1 SKPRRP
7 ARLGAR
13 GARLGRAEMAA
24 DDGEDFD
31 DLDALEQDGPG
42 RLGPRPRRLR
52 RHRGGGRGGRRRG
65 PGRRPRRRRGAGE
78 PAGPP
83 RYEVRVAARRD
94 GEASR
99 RGERDKHARYP
110 GERLTPFVFEDSW
123 APCQVVHVD
132 VTVVGPMYAVQ
143 MQGGQVQSLVKEGR
157 VAAPHGRVS
166 ARPKGARSRA
176 TAAPGLQGGVRRVEA
191 GAWNGAGFALARDLC
206 AAFAGAAQRE
216 KHPRRGG
223 RGVGARRPGALG
235 SAGVAGVGRDPR
247 PLRVVTTITTGSF
260 SLFSAFGCPYRA

>member
-83 RYEVRVAARRD
+83 RYEVGQLLELRCGEDRLVGALPSGARGRYRGWAHVRRADAGRAGAVA
-94 GEASR
+94 GEGGASCGPPR
-99 RGERDKHARYP
+99 ACERP
-110 GERLTPFVFEDSW
+110 P
-123 APCQVVHVD
+123 
-132 VTVVGPMYAVQ
+132 
-143 MQGGQVQSLVKEGR
+143 EGR
-157 VAAPHGRVS
+157 ALAGDCSPRPAGRS
-166 ARPKGARSRA
+166 QEGRA
-176 TAAPGLQGGVRRVEA
+176 GQPGGR
-191 GAWNGAGFALARDLC
+191 AWNGAGFALARDLC